1 MKLLDLINSL
11 ATKVGKQND
20 KAMIDLLSRADLQN
34 IDFADDIANSINNGL
49 LTIEG
54 AKNNIAVK
62 NHYVATAL
70 SPVDEHILSSAR
82 NFGLDDDFIAELT
95 ANKSTYEKQKRLADK
110 LKETFDVLKASQS
123 KDKDVEKYAKQINEL
138 TAQLMKLKTDSVP
151 KSELDKVKKEGDK
164 QVLDFMLQSKL
175 SGLKYANTDVPTDVN
190 TRLARIILDEAL
202 TKKDVV
208 LVKEGNEIK
217 LKQAKEPSLDYYDQ
231 SQKTVGI
238 DDFLS
243 KTLADAKI
251 LAVSNSGE
259 GNPQPPSQP
268 TVPIPNGQVRM
279 GGADFMNEISKSLGN
294 TL

>member
-110 LKETFDVLKASQS
+110 LKETFDVLKASQN

-138 TAQLMKLKTDSVP
+138 TAQLMNLKTDSVP
-151 KSELDKVKKEGDK
+151 KS
-164 QVLDFMLQSKL
+164 
-175 SGLKYANTDVPTDVN
+175 
-190 TRLARIILDEAL
+190 
-202 TKKDVV
+202 
-208 LVKEGNEIK
+208 
-217 LKQAKEPSLDYYDQ
+217 
-231 SQKTVGI
+231 
-238 DDFLS
+238 
-243 KTLADAKI
+243 
-251 LAVSNSGE
+251 
-259 GNPQPPSQP
+259 
-268 TVPIPNGQVRM
+268 
-279 GGADFMNEISKSLGN
+279 
-294 TL
+294 